1 MFVIQTKNK
10 IQLTC
15 GSRSLFVWC
24 VLQLLSWLR
33 QGGRSMETNNG
44 GVTAMHLGTASV
56 GIFIILSPCIKLD
69 VLARLIRSKSH
80 SVDCNEFIRLLKSC
94 SVDTLRKEAGR
105 DLVPSASAI
114 KKIPHIGENLC
125 YVMISL
131 TKDWAIHILLLQ
143 PGTHQMMSNK
153 SVRVLSL
160 RPLGWGSNWA
170 MLFDFNINLVFAVC
184 WCLSLNIFFNNISF
198 QLNFNYI
205 ASV

>member
-80 SVDCNEFIRLLKSC
+80 SVDCNELIRLSKSC
-94 SVDTLRKEAGR
+94 SVDTLRKEAGW

-114 KKIPHIGENLC
+114 KKNPPQI
-125 YVMISL
+125 YVTSWYLSQRTGPSTFYYCSQALTRWCQISL
-131 TKDWAIHILLLQ
+131 WEFW
-143 PGTHQMMSNK
+143 
-153 SVRVLSL
+153 V
-160 RPLGWGSNWA
+160 
-170 MLFDFNINLVFAVC
+170 
-184 WCLSLNIFFNNISF
+184 
-198 QLNFNYI
+198 
-205 ASV
+205 

>member
-80 SVDCNEFIRLLKSC
+80 SVDCNELIRLSKSC
-94 SVDTLRKEAGR
+94 SVDTLRKEAGW

-114 KKIPHIGENLC
+114 KKNPPHRRKSMLRHD
-125 YVMISL
+125 ISH
-131 TKDWAIHILLLQ
+131 K
-143 PGTHQMMSNK
+143 G
-153 SVRVLSL
+153 
-160 RPLGWGSNWA
+160 LGHPH
-170 MLFDFNINLVFAVC
+170 FT
-184 WCLSLNIFFNNISF
+184 
-198 QLNFNYI
+198 I
-205 ASV
+205 AARHSPDDVK